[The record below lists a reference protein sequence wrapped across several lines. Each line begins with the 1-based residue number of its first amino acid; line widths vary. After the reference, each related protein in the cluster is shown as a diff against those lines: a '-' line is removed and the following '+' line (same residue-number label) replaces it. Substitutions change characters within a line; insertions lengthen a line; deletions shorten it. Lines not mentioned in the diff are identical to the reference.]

1 MLPDANELVDTLKR
15 AAVEAVEAGKPVNV
29 YFGEVVSA
37 SPLKINV
44 EQKMILGEKQ
54 LILSRNVT
62 DFSTM
67 VTVDWTSE
75 SSLST
80 HNHTVK
86 GDKGSGGNIDLNT
99 GSKNLAHTQDF
110 EIEPQPSLTYKMDLD
125 GDSVRG
131 LVDEQDAMKQMIF
144 RTLQTE
150 RYQYIIYPWYYGIET
165 LDLYGEPVTWVCPEL
180 ERRISEALAVDERI
194 TGVTDFEFDLTVKGV
209 VHAYFTVKT
218 IYGDI
223 KAETGVKI

>member
-1 MLPDANELVDTLKR
+1 M
-15 AAVEAVEAGKPVNV
+15 NV

-86 GDKGSGGNIDLNT
+86 GDNGSGGNIDLNT
-99 GSKNLAHTQDF
+99 GSKNLAHTHK
-110 EIEPQPSLTYKMDLD
+110 ITGK
-125 GDSVRG
+125 
-131 LVDEQDAMKQMIF
+131 KK
-144 RTLQTE
+144 
-150 RYQYIIYPWYYGIET
+150 IIIHNG
-165 LDLYGEPVTWVCPEL
+165 
-180 ERRISEALAVDERI
+180 LAVGDEVILILLFGGSAMDASKPFIQNFGICHFYEKGRQEG
-194 TGVTDFEFDLTVKGV
+194 TGNIQTSILP
-209 VHAYFTVKT
+209 
-218 IYGDI
+218 
-223 KAETGVKI
+223 